1 MREKIL
7 SAIETNARI
16 DLHDLAAM
24 LGVTEAEAANELAT
38 MEQEGIICGYHT
50 VINWDNTSREV
61 VTAMIQVKATPQRE
75 MGFDKLA
82 ERIYNYPEVDELYLI
97 SGDFDFLVIIQGK
110 TMREVSTFVAEK
122 LSTLEPVLSTA
133 THFVLKKY
141 KDHGTILERKK
152 TDERMLITP

>member
-16 DLHDLAAM
+16 DLHDLAAT
-24 LGVTEAEAANELAT
+24 LGVTEAETANELAA

-141 KDHGTILERKK
+141 KDHGTVLERKK
-152 TDERMLITP
+152 TDKGC

>member
-1 MREKIL
+1 MRERIL

-24 LGVTEAEAANELAT
+24 LGVTEAEAANELTT

-152 TDERMLITP
+152 QMKGC